1 MLGKSS
7 TTTTKTNK
15 ILLTITLTKTMVKA
29 RETNFAAAKLL
40 NYKFSH
46 LISWA
51 FFFSFVNKHES
62 LMNKKLQK
70 SKLPF
75 NQGKIANKAIA
86 IQKDSYKTQRE
97 YLDYSQIDIHDQ
109 VLKIFKVLLPFL
121 ILILAYLTNQ

>member
-1 MLGKSS
+1 
-7 TTTTKTNK
+7 
-15 ILLTITLTKTMVKA
+15 
-29 RETNFAAAKLL
+29 
-40 NYKFSH
+40 
-46 LISWA
+46 
-51 FFFSFVNKHES
+51 
-62 LMNKKLQK
+62 MNKKLQK